1 MGLPSLPP
9 LGLRMRVASGL
20 IESQTGEARQGCVSR
35 CPRRQGPQ
43 AVTTSTPGVQG
54 PGPAQLGA
62 LAGIWHLAW
71 VGAGPSGAHPG
82 FWKAWPPGHRQARS
96 TSAARPCSGPLPLPG
111 WESAVLHGTGRGGL
125 CDCGCSSTPLSSP
138 VNTNTRGS
146 RWDIAWLHSARGPVR
161 SAPRPRP
168 EGSPETSPAQDL
180 GDIMEGRWW
189 LRR

>member
-1 MGLPSLPP
+1 M
-9 LGLRMRVASGL
+9 ASGL

-35 CPRRQGPQ
+35 CPWWLGPQ

-54 PGPAQLGA
+54 PGLAQLST

-96 TSAARPCSGPLPLPG
+96 TSAARPCSSPLYLPG

-125 CDCGCSSTPLSSP
+125 CDCGLLIHPSEL
-138 VNTNTRGS
+138 
-146 RWDIAWLHSARGPVR
+146 
-161 SAPRPRP
+161 PRK
-168 EGSPETSPAQDL
+168 Q
-180 GDIMEGRWW
+180 
-189 LRR
+189 